1 MPQDHPGLHCRPFPL
16 CLGDQPGGDEPRPS
30 LSPIYED
37 AKLDEME
44 KANQDAMVVNQAIRE
59 RDEARREAEAHQVD
73 LGVEVAQRLDAE
85 EVSTGLR
92 ADLAEAR
99 GLLQV
104 ESDEY
109 DLLSSTVLVVYGD
122 LQVA

>member
-1 MPQDHPGLHCRPFPL
+1 
-16 CLGDQPGGDEPRPS
+16 
-30 LSPIYED
+30 
-37 AKLDEME
+37 
-44 KANQDAMVVNQAIRE
+44 MVNRAIRE
-59 RDEARREAEAHQVD
+59 RDEARRESEARQTD
-73 LGVEVAQRLDAE
+73 LGVEVARGLDAE
-85 EVSTGLR
+85 EVSADLR

-109 DLLSSTVLVVYGD
+109 DRLSSTVLAICGD